1 MQRLTKS
8 TKIVSTAVLA
18 LCLVS
23 GASFAGSIYQ
33 YGGQYGYHNSAVQT
47 SYVQDKPVQD
57 MTTASGSKTQAGPAY
72 QTSGQYVGSPAT
84 GNVLDM
90 TTASGGGI
98 LEGPA
103 YQTNG
108 QYVSGF
114 PQQQNYSIALDITV
128 ANLLQKHQKPDL
140 VGLLAWLNC
149 EQNCLM
155 LKRLQA
161 SQTLWIATAK
171 PLPGTTLDEYEQNV
185 LDQFRKL
192 DPITKSAMMLLVNKA
207 AGGN

>member
-8 TKIVSTAVLA
+8 TKIVSTAVLT

-23 GASFAGSIYQ
+23 GAAFAGSNYQ

-57 MTTASGSKTQAGPAY
+57 MTTASGSKTSAGPAY

-114 PQQQNYSIALDITV
+114 PQ
-128 ANLLQKHQKPDL
+128 
-140 VGLLAWLNC
+140 
-149 EQNCLM
+149 
-155 LKRLQA
+155 
-161 SQTLWIATAK
+161 
-171 PLPGTTLDEYEQNV
+171 
-185 LDQFRKL
+185 
-192 DPITKSAMMLLVNKA
+192 
-207 AGGN
+207 